1 LDYHPGMENETG
13 HHSLSERAARSVRVA
28 LPIMAGYVVIG
39 IPCGIL
45 STSSGLSP
53 AMVFLLSST
62 FYSGAGQF
70 MLANLLAAGM
80 SPASIILSIV
90 AVSSRQM
97 LYSACFAPFLESSN
111 RLSSFLFAATVT
123 DESFGVNLDRFE
135 SQASSVTE
143 SDDKPKP
150 ESNAKVEVEGFESGS
165 QPSTWDSTDALLVNL
180 FCLASWAFANL
191 IGALLGS
198 VLSIPIAISSFA
210 MTSIFIYMLAVLP
223 ASKQN
228 VIVACI
234 SALAVIVCKLVGL
247 TGPAIV
253 VGALLGIVAGT
264 LVDRVA

>member
-1 LDYHPGMENETG
+1 LDYHPGMENEIG
-13 HHSLSERAARSVRVA
+13 HHSLSERASRSLRVA
-28 LPIMAGYVVIG
+28 LPIMAGYVAIG

-80 SPASIILSIV
+80 SPVSIILSIV

-135 SQASSVTE
+135 SQASSDAE
-143 SDDKPKP
+143 SDDEHKPD
-150 ESNAKVEVEGFESGS
+150 AKVEVESLESKHQISG
-165 QPSTWDSTDALLVNL
+165 WDSTDALLVNL

-223 ASKQN
+223 ASRQN

-253 VGALLGIVAGT
+253 VGALLGIIAGAI
-264 LVDRVA
+264 VDRVA

>member
-1 LDYHPGMENETG
+1 MDYHPGMENEIG
-13 HHSLSERAARSVRVA
+13 HHSLSERASRSLRVA
-28 LPIMAGYVVIG
+28 LPIMAGYVAIG

-80 SPASIILSIV
+80 SPVSIILSIV

-135 SQASSVTE
+135 SQASSDAE
-143 SDDKPKP
+143 SDDEPKP
-150 ESNAKVEVEGFESGS
+150 DAKVEVESLESKHQISG
-165 QPSTWDSTDALLVNL
+165 WDSTDALLVNL

-223 ASKQN
+223 ASRQN

-253 VGALLGIVAGT
+253 VGALLGIIAGAI
-264 LVDRVA
+264 VDRVA

>member
-1 LDYHPGMENETG
+1 MENEIG
-13 HHSLSERAARSVRVA
+13 HHSLSERAARSLRVA
-28 LPIMAGYVVIG
+28 LPIMAGYVAIG

-80 SPASIILSIV
+80 SPVSIILSIV

-135 SQASSVTE
+135 SQASSDAG
-143 SDDKPKP
+143 SDDEPKP
-150 ESNAKVEVEGFESGS
+150 DAKVEVESLESKHQISG
-165 QPSTWDSTDALLVNL
+165 WDSTDALLVNL

-223 ASKQN
+223 ASRQN

-253 VGALLGIVAGT
+253 VGALLGIIAGAI
-264 LVDRVA
+264 VDRVA